1 MSLAQYDAHASLQD
15 PEALLK
21 EYLPMIKY
29 HADQL
34 MRRTPASIELD
45 DMIDAGVLGLL
56 DGAQRFDTSKDVLFK
71 TFAAYRVRGA
81 MIDYLR
87 AFDWMPRGLRD
98 TSKSLQAAFYVL
110 EQRFGRP
117 ADEAEIAEFLE
128 MDIETYR
135 QKLDQ
140 VRSMSVVYFDDLPT
154 VSNSDDELHILDMI
168 EGDTS
173 LMPEH
178 QTAMG
183 QFVEKLA
190 NAIENLPQKEA
201 ILLSLYYYEEL
212 TMKEVALVLGLTES
226 RVSQVHSQMV
236 MRLRSQLSLSKDG
249 KSTVRKRSV

>member
-1 MSLAQYDAHASLQD
+1 MSAMQAYDGHDNLSN
-15 PEALLK
+15 PEALLQ
-21 EYLPMIKY
+21 EYLPMIRY

-56 DGAQRFDTSKDVLFK
+56 DGAQRFDASKEVMFK

-98 TSKSLQAAFYVL
+98 ASKSLQGAFNEL

-117 ADEAEIAEFLE
+117 AEEKEIAEFLE
-128 MDIETYR
+128 MDIDAYR
-135 QKLDQ
+135 QRLDQ
-140 VRSMSVVYFDDLPT
+140 VRSMSVVYFDDLPS
-154 VSNSDDELHILDMI
+154 VRGDDDDLHVLDIIASDSALE
-168 EGDTS
+168 
-173 LMPEH
+173 PEH
-178 QTAMG
+178 QTAVG

-190 NAIENLPQKEA
+190 DAIEQLPKREA

-236 MRLRSQLSLSKDG
+236 MRLRGHLKLSVDG
-249 KSTVRKRSV
+249 KGGK

>member
-1 MSLAQYDAHASLQD
+1 MNTASAYDEHALLAN

-21 EYLPMIKY
+21 EYLPMIRY

-56 DGAQRFDTSKDVLFK
+56 DGAQRFDSSKDVLFK

-98 TSKSLQAAFYVL
+98 TSKSLQSAFLAL
-110 EQRFGRP
+110 EQKFGRP
-117 ADEAEIAEFLE
+117 AEESEIAEFLE
-128 MDIETYR
+128 LDLESYR

-140 VRSMSVVYFDDLPT
+140 VRSMSVVCFDDLPS
-154 VSNSDDELHILDMI
+154 VRGDDDDLHILDVMAGSV
-168 EGDTS
+168 E
-173 LMPEH
+173 LMPEY
-178 QTAMG
+178 QTEVG
-183 QFVEKLA
+183 EFIGKLA
-190 NAIENLPQKEA
+190 EA
-201 ILLSLYYYEEL
+201 IQALPKREAVLMSLYYYEEL

-226 RVSQVHSQMV
+226 RVSQLHSQMV
-236 MRLRSQLSLSKDG
+236 MRLRSYLKVDQ
-249 KSTVRKRSV
+249 

>member
-1 MSLAQYDAHASLQD
+1 MTTTRAYDGHADLNN

-21 EYLPMIKY
+21 EYLPMIRY

-56 DGAQRFDTSKDVLFK
+56 DGAQRFDPTKEVLFK

-87 AFDWMPRGLRD
+87 TFDWMPRGLRD
-98 TSKSLQAAFYVL
+98 TSKVLQGAFNEL

-117 ADEAEIAEFLE
+117 ADEQEISDYLD
-128 MDIETYR
+128 MDLETYR

-140 VRSMSVVYFDDLPT
+140 VRSMSVVYFDDLPA
-154 VSNSDDELHILDMI
+154 VRGEDDDLHVLDIL
-168 EGDTS
+168 EGDST
-173 LMPEH
+173 LGPEH

-183 QFVEKLA
+183 QFVEQLA
-190 NAIENLPQKEA
+190 IAIEKLPKREA

-212 TMKEVALVLGLTES
+212 TMKEVALVLNLTES

-236 MRLRSQLSLSKDG
+236 LRLRGYMNLTSEG
-249 KSTVRKRSV
+249 FGRT